1 VARGSASQ
9 GDRSKNLRFSL
20 SSIEKYDYEKVI
32 DRIEQRLGNV
42 PDREKADISWGPFAG
57 HGNTRGCRAASAG
70 SEVVST
76 LSEKT
81 TRFRWLLFLIAVA
94 IVLADQLSKHAVEKW
109 TAVGSSRTL
118 VPGLLNFVHST
129 NPGVAFGLLADS
141 SSPWRAPLLIV
152 FSVSVIGLIFWLLV
166 TRRAGG
172 PLGQCGMTL
181 ILGGAA
187 GNVLDR
193 ILERSVTDFI
203 DFHLGEYHWYTF
215 NLADSA
221 IVIGAGLVI
230 LELLR
235 DWRHPSREQA

>member
-1 VARGSASQ
+1 
-9 GDRSKNLRFSL
+9 
-20 SSIEKYDYEKVI
+20 
-32 DRIEQRLGNV
+32 
-42 PDREKADISWGPFAG
+42 
-57 HGNTRGCRAASAG
+57 
-70 SEVVST
+70 
-76 LSEKT
+76 LSENSP
-81 TRFRWLLFLIAVA
+81 RFRWLLFLLAVV
-94 IVLADQLSKHAVEKW
+94 VLAADQLSKHAVEEW
-109 TAVGSSRTL
+109 TAAGSSRVL

-141 SSPWRAPLLIV
+141 NSTWRAPLLIV
-152 FSVSVIGLIFWLLV
+152 FSVAVIGLILWLLA

-172 PLGQCGMTL
+172 LLGQCGMTL

-187 GNVLDR
+187 GNVFDR
-193 ILERSVTDFI
+193 IVRRSVTDFI
-203 DFHLGEYHWYTF
+203 DFHIADYHWYTF

>member
-1 VARGSASQ
+1 MV
-9 GDRSKNLRFSL
+9 
-20 SSIEKYDYEKVI
+20 
-32 DRIEQRLGNV
+32 
-42 PDREKADISWGPFAG
+42 
-57 HGNTRGCRAASAG
+57 
-70 SEVVST
+70 
-76 LSEKT
+76 SEKFP
-81 TRFRWLLFLIAVA
+81 RRGLWLALVAV
-94 IVLADQLSKHAVEKW
+94 IVLAADQSSKHAVENW
-109 TAVGSSRTL
+109 TAAGSSRVL

-141 SSPWRAPLLIV
+141 DSTWRAPLLIV
-152 FSVSVIGLIFWLLV
+152 FSVAVIGLIVWLLH

-172 PLGQCGMTL
+172 VLGQCGMTL

-193 ILERSVTDFI
+193 ILRRSVTDFI
-203 DFHLGEYHWYTF
+203 DFHIADYHWYTF